1 MERQIDDTTL
11 IKQSATA
18 DFHSWEAGYV
28 LKLFLRDYPASLID
42 REIAGTRAANA
53 AGVPSPRLEDIVTVA
68 ERRGLVLER
77 VRGQTM
83 LSVLGQEPAHALRYA
98 VLFAEL
104 QSQIHDC
111 HVSELPSYREDI
123 ARRVARA
130 GVAASIR
137 SDALAMLERL
147 PDGDMLCHGDLHPD
161 NVLLTD
167 RGPCIIDWSF
177 AGAGQPLAD
186 AAQTALLLRIAD
198 PPAGAFRV
206 AWVERETRERF
217 YKGWLTRYRQ
227 LRPDTGEQMWN
238 WLLPAA
244 VARLAEGIPAEKP
257 RLVAL
262 IDKLHRKP

>member
-11 IKQSATA
+11 IKRSATA
-18 DFHSWEAGYV
+18 DFHSWGTECV
-28 LKLFLRDYPASLID
+28 LKLFLHDYPASLID

-53 AGVPSPRLEDIVTVA
+53 AGIPSARLEDVVTVA
-68 ERRGLVLER
+68 DRRGLVLER

-83 LSVLGQEPAHALRYA
+83 LSVLGREPAHVLRYA

-104 QSQIHDC
+104 QSQLHGC
-111 HVSELPSYREDI
+111 HVSDLPSYREDV

-130 GVAASIR
+130 GVSASIR
-137 SDALAMLERL
+137 SDTLAMLERL

-167 RGPCIIDWSF
+167 RGPRIIDWSF
-177 AGAGQPLAD
+177 AGAGQPAAD
-186 AAQTALLLRIAD
+186 AAQSALLLRIAD
-198 PPAGAFRV
+198 APAGAFRV

-217 YKGWLTRYRQ
+217 YRGWLTRYRQ
-227 LRPDTGEQMWN
+227 LRPDAGEQLWG

-244 VARLAEGIPAEKP
+244 VARLAEGIPAERP
-257 RLVAL
+257 GLVAL
-262 IDKLHRKP
+262 MNKLHRKQ